1 MKRPS
6 GILYIIGQ
14 YFIFIYTRQVSIQFL
29 DWDSDA
35 RPAPDRPDAV
45 LDVTMVEARGA
56 SS

>member
-1 MKRPS
+1 MTRPS